1 MKDRITGRYLAED
14 IEDPETG
21 EILIKKNH
29 MITPKRAEIIEK
41 LHRVTPKDLLDC
53 ANKYFTDDYI
63 LSVIKP

>member
-14 IEDPETG
+14 IVDPETG

-41 LHRVTPKDLLDC
+41 GASCFFAALD
-53 ANKYFTDDYI
+53 
-63 LSVIKP
+63 S